1 MSKLSTTIAS
11 AVLATV
17 ASIATLAASTSP
29 AMAGAE
35 PVALPAAAQSVVVTA
50 TPAER
55 VRVAS
60 RTDRDA
66 IAGVYLLTDGRQLA
80 LRPRGGSV
88 EADLDGHPP
97 TLLRAQGGT
106 TLRSADQRMSMQ
118 FLRDRDDAVSVT
130 VSLAVDGRTQ
140 TLASAGTGRR

>member
-1 MSKLSTTIAS
+1 MSKLSTTLAS
-11 AVLATV
+11 AILATV

-35 PVALPAAAQSVVVTA
+35 PVAQPAGVQSVVVTA
-50 TPAER
+50 APAER

-60 RTDRDA
+60 RVDRDA
-66 IAGVYLLTDGRQLA
+66 IAGVYLLADGRQLT
-80 LRPRGGSV
+80 LRARGGIV

-97 TLLRAQGGT
+97 TVLRAQGGT
-106 TLRSADQRMSMQ
+106 TLRSADERMSMQ
-118 FLRDRDDAVSVT
+118 FVRDRDDAVSVT

-140 TLASAGTGRR
+140 TLASAGAGRR